1 MHGDLSP
8 IRLESRHVPRSSN
21 RVSVSRF
28 RRRFLAVLSTA
39 ALLVPTASISVPAVA
54 APRTTVTSVV
64 AGLQLP
70 WDVTWIGD
78 LMLFNERSGRVWS
91 KRPGAT
97 PVQVSLPLPPIYT
110 RGEAGLLG
118 MVADPSAKTNRN
130 FYTCMSVATPNGEA
144 SDVQVWKWRLTND
157 STAVRV
163 STLVKGIPI
172 ENGGHNGCRLVFRS
186 SRYMYIGT
194 GDAVNGTAPQDLSS
208 LGGKILRVRSDGY
221 VPKTNPFYSRGGNAR
236 YVWNYGHR
244 NVQGLAKRPG
254 VSELWSVEHGPTRDD
269 EINLVVK
276 GGNYGWNPVPGYNE
290 DVPMT
295 DLARYSKA
303 ITAKW
308 TSGSPTV
315 ATSGATFL
323 SGSRWGSWNGVLAV
337 AMLKGQGIMLF
348 TVDSRNRL
356 TPLTRIAT
364 SYGRI
369 RTVNQGTDGLLYFT
383 TSNGDNDA
391 VYRITPS

>member
-1 MHGDLSP
+1 
-8 IRLESRHVPRSSN
+8 
-21 RVSVSRF
+21 VSRF

>member
-1 MHGDLSP
+1 M
-8 IRLESRHVPRSSN
+8 
-21 RVSVSRF
+21 SRF

>member
-1 MHGDLSP
+1 M
-8 IRLESRHVPRSSN
+8 
-21 RVSVSRF
+21 
-28 RRRFLAVLSTA
+28 
-39 ALLVPTASISVPAVA
+39 
-54 APRTTVTSVV
+54 
-64 AGLQLP
+64 
-70 WDVTWIGD
+70 
-78 LMLFNERSGRVWS
+78 
-91 KRPGAT
+91 
-97 PVQVSLPLPPIYT
+97 
-110 RGEAGLLG
+110 
-118 MVADPSAKTNRN
+118 
-130 FYTCMSVATPNGEA
+130 
-144 SDVQVWKWRLTND
+144 
-157 STAVRV
+157 
-163 STLVKGIPI
+163 
-172 ENGGHNGCRLVFRS
+172 
-186 SRYMYIGT
+186 
-194 GDAVNGTAPQDLSS
+194 
-208 LGGKILRVRSDGY
+208 
-221 VPKTNPFYSRGGNAR
+221 
-236 YVWNYGHR
+236 WNYGHR

>member
-1 MHGDLSP
+1 
-8 IRLESRHVPRSSN
+8 
-21 RVSVSRF
+21 VSRF
-28 RRRFLAVLSTA
+28 RRPFLAVLSTA